1 MRRWLLALCLLPL
14 LVNAAD
20 APQAKAPS
28 QPKVTFETSLGKIVI
43 ALDAAKAPQ
52 SVANFLQYVRDGSY
66 NNSLFHRVIPGFVVQ
81 GGGYDSHYQS
91 LPTRSPVQNESNNG
105 LSNLRGTLAMARTAD
120 PDSAT
125 RQFYFNLRD
134 NKALDGNLAT
144 SGYTVF
150 GKVTQGLDVLDAI
163 AAKPTEVSPVLGA
176 PDVPV
181 EPILITKATISQ

>member
-1 MRRWLLALCLLPL
+1 MRRWLLALSLLPTL
-14 LVNAAD
+14 ALAA
-20 APQAKAPS
+20 ATPAAK
-28 QPKVTFETSLGKIVI
+28 QPTVIFDTTLGQIVI
-43 ALDAAKAPQ
+43 ALDADKAPK
-52 SVANFLQYVRDGSY
+52 SVANFLEYVRDGSY
-66 NNSLFHRVIPGFVVQ
+66 NGSLFHRVIPGFVVQ
-81 GGGYDSHYQS
+81 GGGYDSHYQP
-91 LPTRSPVQNESNNG
+91 LPTRSPVENESNNG
-105 LSNLRGTLAMARTAD
+105 LSNVRGSLAMARTAN

-134 NKALDGNLAT
+134 NTALDGNQVA

-150 GKVTQGLDVLDAI
+150 GQVTKGLEVLDAI